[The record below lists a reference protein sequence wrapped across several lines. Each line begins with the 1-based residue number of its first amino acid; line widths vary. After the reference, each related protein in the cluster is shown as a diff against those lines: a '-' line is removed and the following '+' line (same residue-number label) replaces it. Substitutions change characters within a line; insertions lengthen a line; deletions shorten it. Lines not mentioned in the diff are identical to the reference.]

1 MRSSDPPDSPADL
14 PSAIL
19 LSDSA
24 SERARFRIHLRDLHA
39 CTFEAASSL
48 EEIDYADIV
57 VTPSRLL
64 RRVLD
69 AAPEIPEAACLFVF
83 GPARELPAAYL
94 AGAWDFMKEPWDVEE
109 LLFRVTALAERV
121 HAPLRGPAGTL
132 GPRSLTIN
140 DVDIPLSRED
150 VRLLRV
156 FWNAPDGVATRRAL
170 AFALGV
176 DAAGASRA
184 VDMRVA
190 RLRKRLQPAFAYD
203 NPIVSIRGR
212 GYRLN
217 RDLPQGCG

>member
-1 MRSSDPPDSPADL
+1 MRSSDPADSTFEVPLAV
-14 PSAIL
+14 L

-24 SERARFRIHLRDLHA
+24 SERARFRIHLRDLSA
-39 CTFEAASSL
+39 CTFEAVASL
-48 EEIDYADIV
+48 EEVDHPDIV
-57 VTPSRLL
+57 VIPARLL

-69 AAPEIPEAACLFVF
+69 AAPEVPEAAGLFVF

-94 AGAWDFMKEPWDVEE
+94 AGARDFMKEPWNVDE
-109 LLFRVTALAERV
+109 LLFRMAALVRRV
-121 HAPLRGPAGTL
+121 QAPLRGPTGTL
-132 GPRSLTIN
+132 GPTTLNI
-140 DVDIPLSRED
+140 DGVEILLSREE

-170 AFALGV
+170 SFALGV
-176 DAAGASRA
+176 DASGSSRA

-203 NPIVSIRGR
+203 NPIISVRGH

-217 RDLPQGCG
+217 WDLPQGCG